1 MSIGGD
7 AKRLSDRFAATG
19 VNLLIAVGL
28 IFLIAPLLVTALLA
42 FDARDYLGPLPP
54 PALSLHW
61 FAKLFSQDYVA
72 KGLATS
78 LEIALL
84 TTILNVVIGTAAAV
98 GLERGAFAGKQVL
111 LSAFLSPLIVPAVV
125 TGFALL
131 LFLSKIGIVDG
142 FTRLLAGHVIITLPY
157 TLRTTLASLVG
168 RDRRLTEA
176 ALILGATERQAFW
189 SVTLPLI
196 RTGIVTGAVFA
207 FAISMDDVAV
217 SLFLTDPTTYTLP
230 VALVSNMRASF
241 DLTIAAAAVILVGIT
256 AVLIIV
262 LERLVGFDRLIGQ
275 GLFRS

>member
-1 MSIGGD
+1 MSSEQGT
-7 AKRLSDRFAATG
+7 KRLGDRVAITG
-19 VNLLIAVGL
+19 TNFVVAFGL
-28 IFLIAPLLVTALLA
+28 VFLVTPLLVTALLA

-54 PALSLHW
+54 PSLSWHW
-61 FAKLFSQDYVA
+61 FAKLFSQDYVVA
-72 KGLATS
+72 GLKTS
-78 LEIALL
+78 LEIAIL
-84 TTILNVVIGTAAAV
+84 TTAINVVIGTAAAV
-98 GLERGAFAGKQVL
+98 GLDRGAFPGKQAIMT
-111 LSAFLSPLIVPAVV
+111 AFLSPLIVPAVV

-131 LFLSKIGIVDG
+131 LFLSKVGIVTG
-142 FTRLLAGHVIITLPY
+142 FPRLLAGHIIITLPY

-168 RDRRLTEA
+168 RDKRLTEA

-217 SLFLTDPTTYTLP
+217 SMFLTDPTTYTLP

-241 DLTIAAAAVILVGIT
+241 DLTIAAAAVLLIGIT
-256 AVLIIV
+256 AILIVI

>member
-1 MSIGGD
+1 MTAESKTKLWGDRLAISTTNMVIG
-7 AKRLSDRFAATG
+7 L
-19 VNLLIAVGL
+19 GL
-28 IFLIAPLLVTALLA
+28 AFLIVPLLVAGLLA

-54 PALSLHW
+54 PGLSLHW
-61 FAKLFSQDYVA
+61 FEKLFSQDYVVA
-72 KGLATS
+72 GLTTS
-78 LEIALL
+78 LEIAVLA
-84 TTILNVVIGTAAAV
+84 TVINVVIGTAAAV
-98 GLERGAFAGKQVL
+98 GLDRGEFHGKGVIMG
-111 LSAFLSPLIVPAVV
+111 AFLSPLIVPAVV

-131 LFLSKIGIVDG
+131 LFLSKIGVVSG
-142 FTRLLAGHVIITLPY
+142 FPRLLAGHIIITLPY
-157 TLRTTLASLVG
+157 ALRATLASLVG

-196 RTGIVTGAVFA
+196 RTGIVTGAVFT

-241 DLTIAAAAVILVGIT
+241 DLTIAAAAVLLVGIT
-256 AVLIIV
+256 AILIII

-275 GLFRS
+275 GMFR

>member
-1 MSIGGD
+1 MIIGGD
-7 AKRLSDRFAATG
+7 AKRLSDRFAGTG
-19 VNLLIAVGL
+19 VNLVIAVGL

-72 KGLATS
+72 KGLTTS

-84 TTILNVVIGTAAAV
+84 TTVLNVVIGTAAAV
-98 GLERGAFAGKQVL
+98 GLERGAFPGKQVL

>member
-1 MSIGGD
+1 M
-7 AKRLSDRFAATG
+7 
-19 VNLLIAVGL
+19 
-28 IFLIAPLLVTALLA
+28 
-42 FDARDYLGPLPP
+42 
-54 PALSLHW
+54 
-61 FAKLFSQDYVA
+61 
-72 KGLATS
+72 
-78 LEIALL
+78 
-84 TTILNVVIGTAAAV
+84 
-98 GLERGAFAGKQVL
+98 
-111 LSAFLSPLIVPAVV
+111 PAVV